1 MTTKATKKFVLTKRM
16 KDFLEIFFNQ
26 GCRISV
32 SCEKARMDRKTYYRW
47 MDNPKFARGVE
58 DAHEMFKDFVE
69 GKVIQTLRDGDT
81 KMLKFYAETK
91 LKDRGY
97 VRKQEIEHIG
107 DNFGKIGIEINIPEE
122 VKTLL
127 DENKDK
133 PNPEAKSSMVQA
145 SG

>member
-1 MTTKATKKFVLTKRM
+1 
-16 KDFLEIFFNQ
+16 
-26 GCRISV
+26 
-32 SCEKARMDRKTYYRW
+32 
-47 MDNPKFARGVE
+47 
-58 DAHEMFKDFVE
+58 
-69 GKVIQTLRDGDT
+69 
-81 KMLKFYAETK
+81 LKFYAETK